1 MTAKTILKTVSTKT
15 ISHKKSV
22 ISDHISFI
30 KVSSNSAHF
39 STVQRFF
46 KKMLAPIY
54 GDQNKAIAQIKA
66 GLDRVCEVMLKYD
79 NPVGLV
85 VYKKKL
91 QNEYG
96 LKNALELKSLFLFN
110 PVKNSRQGY
119 GSRLFKKIDEIA
131 RDMGT
136 NLIYCT
142 ASSKVSNSIQ
152 CAVKNGYEIERILEK
167 NKERT
172 LYLLVKRL

>member
-1 MTAKTILKTVSTKT
+1 MTAKTISKT
-15 ISHKKSV
+15 ISNRAVSHKKSV
-22 ISDHISFI
+22 VADHISFMKI
-30 KVSSNSAHF
+30 TSNSDHF

-54 GDQNKAIAQIKA
+54 GDQSKAIDQIKA

-79 NPVGLV
+79 NPVGLI
-85 VYKKKL
+85 VYKNKL

-96 LKNALELKSLFLFN
+96 FKDALELKSLFLFN
-110 PVKNSRQGY
+110 PAKNSRQGY
-119 GSRLFKKIDEIA
+119 GSRLFKKIDEVAIS
-131 RDMGT
+131 MGT

-152 CAVKNGYEIERILEK
+152 CAIKNGYEIERILEK

-172 LYLLVKRL
+172 LYLLAKRL